1 MKKRLTDVFLKTV
14 KTPPGSSR
22 VDYRD
27 TEVPGL
33 VLRVTDKGAKTFS
46 FKYKIVGTQKDVR
59 VTIGTYPEIG
69 LEAAREQ
76 ARGYRTSRRNGED
89 PRLEKAAKVSVTQT
103 IATTTFED
111 VCHEYIETYSKPN
124 LDSWK
129 NDVQLLSEP
138 REKWGSR
145 PIKSLT
151 DDEIMDYLAKKAR
164 DTPVQANRTQS
175 KLFQVFKW
183 AKLPGRKYVSVN
195 PLADLPLQG
204 QEHPRERVLD
214 DSEIKTL
221 WHGLYDPDL
230 PAEEPVRG
238 ALRLILSTMVRPGQ
252 AAGAMLTE
260 MQGFKTKE
268 PQWHIPKIRVKKR
281 REVIVPING
290 IAAKIINKAIK
301 EDGQVAIFPSPFEQG
316 FKAAEKRMAMDLE
329 QIPILRNSISQALTG
344 RPKQKRIG
352 IREFLKMEHF
362 TPHDLRRT
370 AATIARRAGAPR
382 EGVKATLDHVN
393 GDVTAVYDKY
403 DMLKEK
409 TDVQGVLAKAL
420 KDIIGDK
427 LWAS

>member
-14 KTPPGSSR
+14 KAPAGASR
-22 VDYRD
+22 ADYSD
-27 TEVPGL
+27 LEVPGL
-33 VLRVTDKGAKTFS
+33 QLRVTDKGAKTFS
-46 FKYKIVGTQKDVR
+46 FIYKIAGTQKSVR
-59 VTIGTYPEIG
+59 VTIGNYPEVS
-69 LEAAREQ
+69 LEEAREQ
-76 ARGYRTSRRNGED
+76 ARGYRSSRRNGED
-89 PRLEKAAKVSVTQT
+89 PRLNKMAKVAVTQT
-103 IATTTFED
+103 MATKTFED
-111 VCHEYIETYSKPN
+111 VCHEYIENYSKPT

-129 NDVQLLSEP
+129 NDVQLLREP
-138 REKWGSR
+138 REKWGNR

-151 DDEIMDYLAKKAR
+151 DDEIMSYLEKKAR

-183 AKLPGRKYVSVN
+183 AKLPGRKYVDVN

-204 QEHPRERVLD
+204 QEHKRERVLD
-214 DSEIKTL
+214 DSEIKML

-252 AAGAMLTE
+252 AAGALLTE
-260 MQGFKTKE
+260 MHSLKGKE
-268 PQWHIPKIRVKKR
+268 PQWHIPKIRVKRR
-281 REVIVPING
+281 REVIVPVNG
-290 IAAKIINKAIK
+290 IAGKIIEKAIK
-301 EDGQVAIFPSPFEQG
+301 EEGQTALFPTPFEHG
-316 FKAAEKRMAMDLE
+316 FKNVEKRVAQQLDQL
-329 QIPILRNSISQALTG
+329 PILRNSISQALTG
-344 RPKQKRIG
+344 RPKQGRVG

-382 EGVKATLDHVN
+382 DCVKATLDHVN
-393 GDVTAVYDKY
+393 GDVTDVYDKY

-409 TDVQGVLAKAL
+409 TDVQGILASAL
-420 KDIIGDK
+420 TNIIGDK